1 MSSIS
6 SPATPQKSNIVKPAE
21 ATPTHTYHAIKQIDL
36 ESTSDEL
43 SDIQQEIHI
52 LASFSNPYLTQYL
65 GSYSL
70 HSKLYIV
77 MEYLPGGE
85 ECTVARSVAMRSSDE
100 RKDDSRAAQCER
112 GRGIQSAPLNA
123 LTPVLAHSTSQGPC
137 QTCSP

>member
-1 MSSIS
+1 MSSLS

-21 ATPTHTYHAIKQIDL
+21 STPTHTYHAIKQIDL

-85 ECTVARSVAMRSSDE
+85 ECSEERSYEIE
-100 RKDDSRAAQCER
+100 RRTKR
-112 GRGIQSAPLNA
+112 
-123 LTPVLAHSTSQGPC
+123 
-137 QTCSP
+137 